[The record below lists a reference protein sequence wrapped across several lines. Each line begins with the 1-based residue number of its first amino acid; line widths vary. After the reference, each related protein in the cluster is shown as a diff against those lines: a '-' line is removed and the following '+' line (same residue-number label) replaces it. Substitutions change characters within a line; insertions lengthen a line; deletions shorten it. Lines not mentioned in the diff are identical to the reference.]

1 MPSLGAP
8 RIRLLNKACIPLWEC
23 YASTTKYS
31 NVIKIE
37 IVTQSLQLHTKKMV
51 STDPDHK
58 QHKHKTKPPL
68 HHEYRR
74 RNHSWPNEEG
84 EVRMDSK
91 LQYNRQLKQ
100 WAFIWVYGKD
110 AASPCE
116 NQAEVS
122 ICAVDPGVRTFLTW

>member
-1 MPSLGAP
+1 MPIQEGSAPRQYPWRRERSARQESLAMPSLGAP

-91 LQYNRQLKQ
+91 L
-100 WAFIWVYGKD
+100 
-110 AASPCE
+110 
-116 NQAEVS
+116 
-122 ICAVDPGVRTFLTW
+122 